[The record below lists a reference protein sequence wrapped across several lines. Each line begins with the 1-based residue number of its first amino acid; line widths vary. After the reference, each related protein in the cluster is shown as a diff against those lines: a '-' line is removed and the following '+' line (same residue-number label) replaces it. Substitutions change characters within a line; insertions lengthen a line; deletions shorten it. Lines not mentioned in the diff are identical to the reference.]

1 MNDRKV
7 ALAAKFEELHV
18 KAFSHGVEWLRRA
31 LSEMSRDELRDLAA
45 NVRSRPQSISS
56 STSKLST

>member
-18 KAFSHGVEWLRRA
+18 EAFSHGVEWLRRA

>member
-1 MNDRKV
+1 VNDRKV

-45 NVRSRPQSISS
+45 NVHSRPQSISS

>member
-1 MNDRKV
+1 VNDRKV